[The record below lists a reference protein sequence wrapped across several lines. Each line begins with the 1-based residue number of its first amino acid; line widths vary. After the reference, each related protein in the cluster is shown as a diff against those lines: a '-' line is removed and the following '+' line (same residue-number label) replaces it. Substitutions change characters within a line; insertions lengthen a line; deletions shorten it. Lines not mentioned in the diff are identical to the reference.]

1 MLLAC
6 GEKIKSETQNLH
18 EPSWWEVTGL
28 GIIPSWNPVSLTV
41 GLSSDVKQSFKLFS
55 LFFFLCLQWSWNTDN
70 KLALHIRLLVAHP
83 QSPLSWLLLHIYSIV
98 YSPLFVSP
106 GKILCQSA
114 SLQNFIYSCHAK
126 TLQAA
131 GLKLTNQTTNNSDY
145 KFNMHCKV
153 F

>member
-70 KLALHIRLLVAHP
+70 KLALHSRLLVAHP
-83 QSPLSWLLLHIYSIV
+83 QSPGESQLAFTSHLQHRLFSSVCVTWQN
-98 YSPLFVSP
+98 FVSVCVFAELYLFMP
-106 GKILCQSA
+106 CKNSA
-114 SLQNFIYSCHAK
+114 SCRFKVNKPNNKQLWLQI
-126 TLQAA
+126 
-131 GLKLTNQTTNNSDY
+131 
-145 KFNMHCKV
+145 
-153 F
+153 